1 MVPARRTAG
10 FRKVR
15 PRAIRVN
22 EREALRLWQPPG
34 PPHSIGC
41 MPVNPAQ
48 LRIVRYPDPVLKRKT
63 APVERIDDEVRAVA
77 ARMIE
82 LMHEVNGLGLAAP
95 QVGLSWRMFVVAGAA
110 WDQPDAPDQTFINP
124 AIRFTDRS
132 MEQHEEGCL
141 SLPGIHVDVRRPVGV
156 ELRATTLDGDEV
168 VMQSSDFIAR
178 VWQHEFDHLDGV
190 LIIDR
195 ATPMA
200 RLATRRA
207 LKELRAEHG

>member
-1 MVPARRTAG
+1 MSVD
-10 FRKVR
+10 
-15 PRAIRVN
+15 
-22 EREALRLWQPPG
+22 
-34 PPHSIGC
+34 
-41 MPVNPAQ
+41 PVK
-48 LRIVRYPDPVLKRKT
+48 LRIVHYPDPILQRKA
-63 APVERIDDEVRAVA
+63 APVERIDNEVRAVA
-77 ARMIE
+77 TRMIE

-110 WDQPDAPDQTFINP
+110 WDQEDAPDQVFINP
-124 AIRFTDRS
+124 ELHFTDRT
-132 MEQHEEGCL
+132 MEPHEEGCL

-156 ELRATTLDGDEV
+156 ELRATTLEGEEV

-178 VWQHEFDHLDGV
+178 VWQHEFDHLEGV

-207 LKELRAEHG
+207 LKELRAERG